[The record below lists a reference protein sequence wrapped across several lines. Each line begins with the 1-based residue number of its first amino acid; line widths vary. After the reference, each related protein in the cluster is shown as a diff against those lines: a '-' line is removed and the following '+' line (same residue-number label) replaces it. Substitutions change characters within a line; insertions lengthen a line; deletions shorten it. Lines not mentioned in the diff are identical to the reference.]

1 MQMTKHQLYDAWSSL
16 VESTHDLLCEAEDQ
30 ENWPRAYALRSLFF
44 VCWENGIALGQELDQ

>member
-1 MQMTKHQLYDAWSSL
+1 MMTKHQLYDAWSSL

-44 VCWENGIALGQELDQ
+44 VCWENGIALGQELSQ